1 MKKAI
6 QETSHRKVM
15 MHEVDQYLSSIIKYS
30 KRFQNLRGYHQL
42 DFVKRTIMLQC
53 LKDSSQLTKCRKVSI
68 AVLTYKLVTYGKLY
82 YSL

>member
-42 DFVKRTIMLQC
+42 DFVFKKTAHNLQNVER
-53 LKDSSQLTKCRKVSI
+53 S
-68 AVLTYKLVTYGKLY
+68 A
-82 YSL
+82 